1 MTIPGS
7 LRCILILLT
16 FSFVVVDAQ
25 LLFLNI
31 LKKRRKKKERR
42 NLINY
47 CWIAQGAL
55 QSVASLRIFHSEQS
69 EWQLQQSR
77 LLLYSRLFK
86 YVHTCVFSR
95 AWNIEVGLKLTF
107 GIFRVYIVPYSSK
120 NPIFGKTVTWQKQIT
135 LLMSIPCSKKIQ

>member
-95 AWNIEVGLKLTF
+95 VWNIEVGF
-107 GIFRVYIVPYSSK
+107 GNFSSVHCSLFFQK
-120 NPIFGKTVTWQKQIT
+120 KSNFWQNNNMTEADNPPNVHT
-135 LLMSIPCSKKIQ
+135 LL